1 MKFHINPERGP
12 MKCTATKRPCK
23 YSGSEHFE
31 SKEAA
36 QEKFEETLK
45 SDFGAVPNVAR
56 KDSVDL
62 SKSQVRDNEGNLLTV
77 YHGSAIDF
85 DDFNPEFTGGGNDSY
100 GSGFYFNT
108 DQGIANGYGSFT
120 KKVQLNISN
129 PIRVDGLESMSLN
142 DVRIPADAAR
152 KILRSIPNIYEQ
164 PDSEEMNPLGDY
176 VPEFWDK
183 TSHTKEELDA
193 MIDKMAKE
201 YFSDASFVEMEHMFD
216 GGETAAFRK
225 SLSEATGWDGVEV
238 RFEREQL
245 SHWVAWFPEQIRPV
259 D

>member
-1 MKFHINPERGP
+1 VKFHINPERGP
-12 MKCTATKRPCK
+12 MRCTATKRPCK
-23 YSGSEHFE
+23 YSGTEHFD
-31 SKEAA
+31 SKDDA
-36 QEKFEETLK
+36 QAKFEESLK
-45 SDFGAVPNVAR
+45 SDFGAVPNAVR
-56 KDSVDL
+56 KDSVDF
-62 SKSQVRDNEGNLLTV
+62 SKSQVRDSDGNLLTV
-77 YHGSAIDF
+77 YHGSAVDF
-85 DDFNPEFTGGGNDSY
+85 HDFNPEFTGGGNDSY

-108 DQGIANGYGSFT
+108 DQGVANGYGSFT
-120 KKVQLNISN
+120 KKVQLGINN

-152 KILRSIPNIYEQ
+152 KILSSIPNIYEQ

-183 TSHTKEELDA
+183 PSHTRKELDA

-216 GGETAAFRK
+216 GGETALFRK
-225 SLSEATGWDGVEV
+225 SLSQATGWDGVEV

-245 SHWVAWFPEQIRPV
+245 SHWVAWFPEQIKTV
-259 D
+259 E

>member
-12 MKCTATKRPCK
+12 MRCTATKRPCK
-23 YSGSEHFE
+23 YSGSEHFD
-31 SKEAA
+31 SKQTA
-36 QEKFEETLK
+36 QEKFEESLK
-45 SDFGAVPNVAR
+45 SDFGAVPNAAR
-56 KDSVDL
+56 KDTVDF
-62 SKSQVRDNEGNLLTV
+62 SKSQVKDSTGNLLTV
-77 YHGSAIDF
+77 YHGCTSDFQDF
-85 DDFNPEFTGGGNDSY
+85 DSEFTGGGNDSY

-108 DQGIANGYGSFT
+108 DQGVANAYGSFT

-142 DVRIPADAAR
+142 DVRIPANAAR

-164 PDSEEMNPLGDY
+164 PDSEDMNPLGDY
-176 VPEFWDK
+176 YPEFWDK
-183 TSHTKEELDA
+183 STHTKKELDT

-238 RFEREQL
+238 RFEREKL
-245 SHWVAWFPEQIRPV
+245 SHWVAWFPEQIKTI

>member
-12 MKCTATKRPCK
+12 MRCTATKRPCK
-23 YSGSEHFE
+23 YSGSEHFD
-31 SKEAA
+31 SKEKA

-45 SDFGAVPNVAR
+45 SDFGAVPSAAR
-56 KDSVDL
+56 KDVGTFSE
-62 SKSQVRDNEGNLLTV
+62 SKVRDSDGNLLTV
-77 YHGSAIDF
+77 YHGSAVDF
-85 DDFNPEFTGGGNDSY
+85 QDFNPEFTGGGNDSY

-108 DQGIANGYGSFT
+108 DEATANAYGDFT

-129 PIRVDGLESMSLN
+129 PISVDGYESMSLN
-142 DVRIPADAAR
+142 EVYIPAEAAR

-183 TSHTKEELDA
+183 EKHTKQQMDS

-201 YFSDASFVEMEHMFD
+201 YFSDATFVEMEHMFD
-216 GGETAAFRK
+216 GAETAHFRK
-225 SLSEATGWDGVEV
+225 ALNEATGWDGVEV
-238 RFEREQL
+238 KFEREGS
-245 SHWVAWFPEQIRPV
+245 SHWIAWFPEQIKTV